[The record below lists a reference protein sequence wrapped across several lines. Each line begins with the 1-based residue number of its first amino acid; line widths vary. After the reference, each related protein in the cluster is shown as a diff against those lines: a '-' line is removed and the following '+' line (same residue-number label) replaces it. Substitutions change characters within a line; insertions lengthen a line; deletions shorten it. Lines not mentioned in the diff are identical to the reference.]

1 MGAINCKETPR
12 QKMIGMM
19 YLFLTAMLA
28 LNVSKDILDAFVI
41 VNEGMEK
48 TNTNFSLKNSFTY
61 DAFVVANQNDP
72 IKVAPYY
79 RAAMNIKKYSKDLD
93 TYIKKLKAELIT
105 RIEGTE
111 KAPAAIKDMR
121 NFDGKDDR
129 DVPHNFMLGESEDGS
144 QGSARELK
152 NKLIEF
158 KKNLFAELKKSDIS
172 LPNKELSIR
181 GLGDLG
187 INTENNPKA
196 SADEPAEKYWET
208 ALFAE
213 IPAAATITL
222 LSQIQNQVKNA
233 EATVIQTLYSGI
245 GATSFKFDTVAPRV
259 IPKSSFLISG
269 DKYEADLFIAAFSS
283 TDTVSKVLI
292 GDSYDSIN
300 GKLLGNVKT
309 LNIERGIGKYVV
321 EGAGQGNHSYAAI
334 INVFNASTGIFTP
347 YAVKSGGKY
356 NIEYNVAPPMA
367 VVSPTKMNVLYIG
380 VDNPMEISVP
390 GFRDDQVSASCSGGS
405 LFKSGKGW
413 IARVSKVG
421 KCNIS
426 VNAKDDKGTSRSMGS
441 KEFRIKRVPNP
452 VPMCGGQKGGN
463 IAKGLLTA
471 QVGPAATL
479 ENFDFELKFSVVSF
493 VVSATIGGFDQD
505 PASKSGRFT
514 PEQIALIKKVP
525 KGKRVRIENVRA
537 RGPDGT
543 VTDIGTISFKL
554 Q

>member
-1 MGAINCKETPR
+1 
-12 QKMIGMM
+12 
-19 YLFLTAMLA
+19 
-28 LNVSKDILDAFVI
+28 
-41 VNEGMEK
+41 
-48 TNTNFSLKNSFTY
+48 
-61 DAFVVANQNDP
+61 
-72 IKVAPYY
+72 
-79 RAAMNIKKYSKDLD
+79 
-93 TYIKKLKAELIT
+93 
-105 RIEGTE
+105 
-111 KAPAAIKDMR
+111 
-121 NFDGKDDR
+121 
-129 DVPHNFMLGESEDGS
+129 
-144 QGSARELK
+144 
-152 NKLIEF
+152 
-158 KKNLFAELKKSDIS
+158 
-172 LPNKELSIR
+172 
-181 GLGDLG
+181 
-187 INTENNPKA
+187 
-196 SADEPAEKYWET
+196 
-208 ALFAE
+208 
-213 IPAAATITL
+213 
-222 LSQIQNQVKNA
+222 
-233 EATVIQTLYSGI
+233 
-245 GATSFKFDTVAPRV
+245 
-259 IPKSSFLISG
+259 
-269 DKYEADLFIAAFSS
+269 
-283 TDTVSKVLI
+283 
-292 GDSYDSIN
+292 
-300 GKLLGNVKT
+300 
-309 LNIERGIGKYVV
+309 
-321 EGAGQGNHSYAAI
+321 
-334 INVFNASTGIFTP
+334 
-347 YAVKSGGKY
+347 
-356 NIEYNVAPPMA
+356 PPMA

-463 IAKGLLTA
+463 ISKGLLTA